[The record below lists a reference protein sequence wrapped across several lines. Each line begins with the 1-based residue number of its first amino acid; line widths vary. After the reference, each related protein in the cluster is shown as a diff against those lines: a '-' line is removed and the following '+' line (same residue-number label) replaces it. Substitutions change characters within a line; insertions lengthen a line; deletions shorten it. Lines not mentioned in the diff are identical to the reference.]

1 MKISHSFTVHIS
13 DKTYITNYSNGDR
26 HLCSFFEDTET
37 VTLSFSIDS
46 LQNLTET
53 IQNLQQIYQSLCQQ
67 RQQQISKELELINS
81 KTLVL
86 STHNGNGKNHAE
98 AKLDF

>member
-13 DKTYITNYSNGDR
+13 DKTYITSYNNGDR
-26 HLCSFFEDTET
+26 QSCSFIEDAET
-37 VTLSFSIDS
+37 LTLSFGIDC

-67 RQQQISKELELINS
+67 RQQQIAKELELINPKS
-81 KTLVL
+81 LVL
-86 STHNGNGKNHAE
+86 STQNGNGRNYAE
-98 AKLDF
+98 VDMDF

>member
-13 DKTYITNYSNGDR
+13 DKTYITSYTNGDR
-26 HLCSFFEDTET
+26 QSCSFIEDAET

-67 RQQQISKELELINS
+67 RQQQISKELELMNS
-81 KTLVL
+81 KTLVF
-86 STHNGNGKNHAE
+86 STYNGNGKNHAE
-98 AKLDF
+98 ADLDF